1 MSQLSVED
9 GLVERVKTEEKE
21 KLQVIFFSVSD
32 FSLYFSPDKDEG
44 KEKFWGKGKTRSD
57 VYQS

>member
-1 MSQLSVED
+1 MED